1 MATQPGQSHVMP
13 IARPSATPTGMGTAL
28 REPTKFQ
35 IIKILAETANGCL
48 SELGYSPGL
57 LEKVRYLE
65 EEDKILRFQNEQLQ
79 RDVQRLT
86 QEVVQLKDKGEVY
99 QKEGVKLWDDNRKLL
114 ADTEHLRAELQIYQN
129 SQSPDMAQIV
139 SNSAR
144 WEAHCMALNRD
155 IVIRDKE
162 ITQLKAKLARGQT
175 AAMSVPTQLPQQVP
189 SQPGQAQ
196 GRRVSAPQLQTV
208 AGQPHPQYVHPQTHP
223 PPHPQPYPPQ
233 PYPQQQPHPQP
244 QLFPQPQS
252 HPPPQSQ
259 LQSHPQPPPHLQPQ
273 SRLQPKP
280 QPQSHPLPQ
289 PHPQPQLHSQLQS
302 HPQPYTSNL
311 SQPPRANT
319 MPLPQRHRT
328 TPVQNIAPSNRGIA
342 PLSWVPSQRPPLQIQ
357 TSLSQSGMAPPG
369 VFAPPP
375 GYGPAAADAMAAV
388 AARRPTDASYYRPR
402 SGASTT
408 SAGLS
413 AGGSTGHRTPGYA
426 SPAPPP
432 TSTSPIPLNLQNFA
446 PVMFHPQM
454 ASNPHSHRPRTDSSS
469 SASAALRVSQ
479 APMSAVASGSPV
491 TVVHSQ
497 TSSQQIM
504 PAMPQ
509 MVLPLPPSPV
519 AGRGGATLSPAAST
533 HSVSSAASTHPQ
545 PALQQMRPSKPPPVG
560 PSTFIA
566 PDGAM
571 VAEKLTS
578 EPEEMQVDDHVPP
591 ETQQQP
597 AAQGMQTDVDADAIP
612 SMSELL
618 DVSSPAEVHEAVTP
632 VDVSRTLSVAVAA
645 DVEADVRPSGS
656 VDVDVPPVKEENQS
670 PIVKMEVD
678 ESGAG
683 EDDGDDDEEEEGG
696 NEIDYIELGPDG
708 LRTVEDCI
716 AAIFTPKNNYVCRFC
731 ESRYNTD
738 LSNGIQS
745 EPPIAMP
752 SATVA
757 ERAAHCVEEHEFVWN
772 IMRTNV

>member
-13 IARPSATPTGMGTAL
+13 IVRPSATPNGMGSTL

-57 LEKVRYLE
+57 LEKVHYLE
-65 EEDKILRFQNEQLQ
+65 EEDKILRFQNEHLQ
-79 RDVQRLT
+79 SEVQRLL

-129 SQSPDMAQIV
+129 SQAPDMAQIV

-144 WEAHCMALNRD
+144 WEAHCMALKRD
-155 IVIRDKE
+155 LLIRDNE
-162 ITQLKAKLARGQT
+162 ITQLKTKLARGQT

-189 SQPGQAQ
+189 GQNTRLNVIFASL
-196 GRRVSAPQLQTV
+196 GRFKGDAFLHHNS
-208 AGQPHPQYVHPQTHP
+208 
-223 PPHPQPYPPQ
+223 
-233 PYPQQQPHPQP
+233 
-244 QLFPQPQS
+244 
-252 HPPPQSQ
+252 
-259 LQSHPQPPPHLQPQ
+259 
-273 SRLQPKP
+273 K
-280 QPQSHPLPQ
+280 PLPDNHIRNMLTRKHIHNHIRSHILRN
-289 PHPQPQLHSQLQS
+289 PIPSNNRILNHSSFLS
-302 HPQPYTSNL
+302 RNRIPNHNL
-311 SQPPRANT
+311 SRNRILNHRRIFSRSRVYNQNLSRKHI
-319 MPLPQRHRT
+319 LRH
-328 TPVQNIAPSNRGIA
+328 NRI
-342 PLSWVPSQRPPLQIQ
+342 LSPNSIHSYNHILNRLLTRPTFRSLQGLIRCPCRNATRPPLQIQ
-357 TSLSQSGMAPPG
+357 TSLGQSGTAPP
-369 VFAPPP
+369 VAFAPPP
-375 GYGPAAADAMAAV
+375 GYGPAAADAMAA
-388 AARRPTDASYYRPR
+388 AAAKRPTDTSYYRPR

-408 SAGLS
+408 SAGPS

-454 ASNPHSHRPRTDSSS
+454 ASNPHPPRPRTDSSS

-491 TVVHSQ
+491 MVVHSQ

-618 DVSSPAEVHEAVTP
+618 DVSSPAEAHEAVTP

-645 DVEADVRPSGS
+645 DTEADVRPSGS

-683 EDDGDDDEEEEGG
+683 GDDDEDDEEEEEGG

-731 ESRYNTD
+731 ESRYDTD
-738 LSNGIQS
+738 LRNGIQS